1 MTDDEGEGEG
11 EDGATSTTEPEA
23 ESFWLEDSTLQYFFV
38 GMKLEVTVS
47 ELSIGIKF
55 FDRVMGIYCSFYTAL
70 PNEKVIEF
78 WKEPGKQKI
87 LRHS

>member
-1 MTDDEGEGEG
+1 MTDDEDERESG
-11 EDGATSTTEPEA
+11 DCDTFTTEPEV
-23 ESFWLEDSTLQYFFV
+23 ESFWLEDSTLQHFFI

-55 FDRVMGIYCSFYTAL
+55 FDRVLGIYCSFYTAL

-78 WKEPGKQKI
+78 WKEPG
-87 LRHS
+87 R